1 MHKSPPVSLEDDN
14 FWDDCQFSPQL
25 QPHSPY
31 SISSKVPVLNLD
43 AVNKLSNFR
52 AVSPKSPAQE
62 YSKKSKIIREALA
75 TEEINP
81 KKRRDKKLTVI
92 ENMRMIYEK
101 GMLLKELTMKN
112 NDKIKKERELMN
124 FDECTFKP
132 KFYRNKIMENKL
144 KNYSNMKIY
153 QRSVKYK
160 QKHIAKLARLNQEKY
175 EKQNVPYPFT
185 PTLNNNDLKRVF
197 EGDEY
202 FKEQIE
208 NDSNKIFLYRLM
220 KAREEENYK
229 KQKLE
234 NNIQEKFRINWNSPS
249 KIKKCISQKEGLI
262 FKQNLHDVLV
272 NLKCDG
278 EEEENIDNGG
288 SNSGDETFCGEE
300 NNIKNKENNEFL
312 SGEKT
317 NKFSAVG
324 DCDLNLSGK
333 KSSTNN

>member
-1 MHKSPPVSLEDDN
+1 
-14 FWDDCQFSPQL
+14 
-25 QPHSPY
+25 
-31 SISSKVPVLNLD
+31 
-43 AVNKLSNFR
+43 
-52 AVSPKSPAQE
+52 
-62 YSKKSKIIREALA
+62 
-75 TEEINP
+75 
-81 KKRRDKKLTVI
+81 
-92 ENMRMIYEK
+92 
-101 GMLLKELTMKN
+101 
-112 NDKIKKERELMN
+112 
-124 FDECTFKP
+124 
-132 KFYRNKIMENKL
+132 MENKL